1 MQRNSPDPITTNEK
15 GDIRF
20 VQVGKG
26 FNTQVSKMIN
36 RKMELAMRYSRVVP
50 DKSISGLQDRIDE
63 ALIGYSWYING
74 HRIKLKANIGYK
86 WLEGLY
92 QIDDTGNS
100 FTGMFQ
106 VEFGI

>member
-1 MQRNSPDPITTNEK
+1 MWVLGEYTQRNSPDPITTNEE

-26 FNTQVSKMIN
+26 FHRQVSKMIN

-50 DKSISGLQDRIDE
+50 DKSILGLQNRIEE
-63 ALIGYSWYING
+63 ALIGYYWYING
-74 HRIKLKANIGYK
+74 YKIKLKANIDYK

-92 QIDDTGNS
+92 QIDNTGQS
-100 FTGMFQ
+100 
-106 VEFGI
+106 